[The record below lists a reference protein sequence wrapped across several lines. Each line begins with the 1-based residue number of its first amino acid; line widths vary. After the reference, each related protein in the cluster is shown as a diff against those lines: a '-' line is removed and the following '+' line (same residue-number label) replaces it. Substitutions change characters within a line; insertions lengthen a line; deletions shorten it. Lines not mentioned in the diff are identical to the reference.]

1 MKNQIIYPL
10 VMLLICI
17 GCEQFAKKETHKEI
31 SIEKKKVNDSLIKAT
46 ITTTYK
52 TGDEVNEEVKI
63 IQGTPAD
70 VDQRLNAYKKDV
82 LQLQDAHMHTNNSTR
97 TTAEYRK
104 KLQFSLNPKSGSDAN
119 GMVTFIEENGQVTLE
134 AHINGLSAGE
144 HAIHIHQTAD
154 CSSEDGKSTG
164 GHWNPS
170 FTPHGAWGS
179 EEGFHRGDIG
189 NFTAD
194 QSGHGMV
201 KFSTDLW
208 CIGCDDESKNIVGK
222 AIIVH
227 KGKDDLISQPSGAA
241 GARISC
247 AGIIE

>member
-1 MKNQIIYPL
+1 MKNQMLSL
-10 VMLLICI
+10 VALFSILQ
-17 GCEQFAKKETHKEI
+17 GCNPFAKKEPHREI

-46 ITTTYK
+46 ITTTYT

-63 IQGTPAD
+63 IQGTPED
-70 VDQRLNAYKKDV
+70 VRQRLQAYKKEI
-82 LQLQDAHMHTNNSTR
+82 LQLQDTIAGTMTSGR
-97 TTAEYRK
+97 SVK
-104 KLQFSLNPKSGSDAN
+104 KLQFALNPKSDSTAN
-119 GMVTFIEENGQVTLE
+119 GMVSFTEENGRVTLE
-134 AHINGLSAGE
+134 AHINGLSAGQ

-154 CSSEDGKSTG
+154 CSSADGKSTG
-164 GHWNPS
+164 GHWNPT
-170 FTPHGAWGS
+170 FAPHGAWGS
-179 EEGFHRGDIG
+179 QEGFHRGDIG

-194 QSGHGMV
+194 KSGHGMI

-208 CIGCDDESKNIVGK
+208 CLGCADEAKNIIGK

-227 KGKDDLISQPSGAA
+227 QGKDDLISQPSGAA